1 MFYIKYVKCII
12 FFFKQF
18 TFNIKNVTI
27 IVKCG
32 TKWGKVVNEMLS
44 GEYRHSID
52 EKKRL
57 IIPSKIRS
65 EMGDRI
71 VITRGLDGCLFG
83 YNEKNWENIMEKLNT
98 LPFTKRDARNFTRF
112 LTSGATL
119 LEFDK
124 QGRINIPNYL
134 NEYANLLKDVVIVGV
149 INRIEI
155 WSKDK
160 WEEFMNNNI
169 ESLSDISENLFDS
182 SINL

>member
-1 MFYIKYVKCII
+1 MA
-12 FFFKQF
+12 QS
-18 TFNIKNVTI
+18 
-27 IVKCG
+27 G
-32 TKWGKVVNEMLS
+32 EKWGINMLS

-52 EKKRL
+52 LKGRI
-57 IIPSKIRS
+57 IIPSRIRD
-65 EMGDRI
+65 EMGSRI

-83 YNEKNWENIMEKLNT
+83 YNEKNWNQIMEKLNT

-112 LTSGATL
+112 MTSGAIT

-134 NEYANLLKDVVIVGV
+134 NEYANLSRDVVIVGV

-155 WSKDK
+155 WSKEK
-160 WEEFMNNNI
+160 WEEFMNNNV

-182 SINL
+182 NFDL